1 MNFLKIIFSWWNSQ
15 TLGTFLQTLFYG
27 NMVGKDEY
35 GNKYYQNRNASKRWV
50 IYNGTVDASS
60 IPPEWHSWLHKII
73 NTLPAQVKFNNFKWQ
88 KNIKK
93 ILLEQKVHM
102 FPIMK
107 KNCLI
112 KDGNQ
117 NSFFRITYLFKF

>member
-27 NMVGKDEY
+27 NMVGKDQY

-73 NTLPAQVKFNNFKWQ
+73 NTLPAQVNFNNFKWQ
-88 KNIKK
+88 KN
-93 ILLEQKVHM
+93 H
-102 FPIMK
+102 K
-107 KNCLI
+107 KNLTGT
-112 KDGNQ
+112 KNAYVPNHAKELPYKRWQ
-117 NSFFRITYLFKF
+117 PK

>member
-27 NMVGKDEY
+27 NMVGKDQY

-73 NTLPAQVKFNNFKWQ
+73 KTTPDQVKFNNFNWQ
-88 KNIKK
+88 K
-93 ILLEQKVHM
+93 EH
-102 FPIMK
+102 K
-107 KNCLI
+107 KNLT
-112 KDGNQ
+112 GTNQ
-117 NSFFRITYLFKF
+117 AYTPQHEKKLSYKRWHPK

>member
-27 NMVGKDEY
+27 NMVGKDQY

-73 NTLPAQVKFNNFKWQ
+73 NTLPTQVKFNNFKWQ
-88 KNIKK
+88 KN
-93 ILLEQKVHM
+93 H
-102 FPIMK
+102 K
-107 KNCLI
+107 KNLTGT
-112 KDGNQ
+112 KNAYVPNHTKELPYKRWQ
-117 NSFFRITYLFKF
+117 PK